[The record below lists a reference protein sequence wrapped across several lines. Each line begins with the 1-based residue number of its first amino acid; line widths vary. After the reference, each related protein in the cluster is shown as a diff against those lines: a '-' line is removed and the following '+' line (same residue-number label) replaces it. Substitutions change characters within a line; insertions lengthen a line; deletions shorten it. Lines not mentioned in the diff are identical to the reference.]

1 MDKKKSSPNSSKA
14 NKSSPKSA
22 SKPASKASSKST
34 NKAQHKSSKAS
45 RPAQKQN
52 SPFYE
57 AFDKKKKFVPKAYE
71 DLWDDESDYDDFEEI
86 APQSAKPSHARNA
99 KATSSHSSDTPSHG
113 KATLYQER
121 KGDKKTYPEGAP
133 RNRYVKPA
141 QFEIESAVI
150 KRIAKQFASE
160 PACGV
165 FGRCGGCQLQH
176 LTYEGQLKYKDHKI
190 GELLEPFGK
199 VAPIVGMDNPKH
211 YRNKVLATFGYD
223 KNGKFI
229 SGIYEEHTH
238 KVIPVKNCLIQDQK
252 ANAIIDTIKS
262 LMPSFKLTPYDED
275 YDTGFLRHVLIR
287 KGHVSGEI
295 MVVIIGGNPIFPSK
309 NNFVKALVKVHP
321 EITTVVFNVNNR
333 RTSMV
338 LGPNETIL
346 YGKGYIEDTLCD
358 TVFRL
363 SPKSFYQINSV
374 QTEKLYNKAI
384 ELAGLTGK
392 ENVLDAYCGIGTIGL
407 IASHKAGEVIGV
419 ELNKDAVK
427 DAIIN
432 AKNNHITNAKFF
444 QADASD
450 FMLELEEAGE
460 SLDVV
465 FMDPPRSGSD
475 ERFLSSLV
483 KLGPKTVVYVSCG
496 PESLARDLKYLVN
509 NGYKVKEM
517 HAYDM
522 FPWTEHVE
530 AIILMTRS
538 GSVDKK

>member
-1 MDKKKSSPNSSKA
+1 MDKKKSSP
-14 NKSSPKSA
+14 KSS
-22 SKPASKASSKST
+22 
-34 NKAQHKSSKAS
+34 
-45 RPAQKQN
+45 QKQN

-57 AFDKKKKFVPKAYE
+57 AFDKKKKFIPKAYE
-71 DLWDDESDYDDFEEI
+71 DLWDDESDYDDEI
-86 APQSAKPSHARNA
+86 VAPQSAKPSHVRSA
-99 KATSSHSSDTPSHG
+99 KPASSTSSDTPSHG
-113 KATLYQER
+113 KAKLYHER
-121 KGDKKTYPEGAP
+121 KVDKKSYPKKEDSSNTGKTPSNSQKSYSGAP
-133 RNRYVKPA
+133 RNKYVKPG

-150 KRIAKQFASE
+150 RRIAKQFASE
-160 PACGV
+160 PKCGV
-165 FGRCGGCQLQH
+165 FGKCGGCQLQH

-199 VAPIVGMDNPKH
+199 VAPIIGMDKPKH

-223 KNGKFI
+223 KNGKYI

-238 KVIPVKNCLIQDQK
+238 KVIPIKNCMIQDEK
-252 ANAIIDTIKS
+252 ANAIIDTVKS
-262 LMPSFKLTPYDED
+262 LMPSFKLTPYNED
-275 YDTGFLRHVLIR
+275 YDTGFLRHVMIR
-287 KGHVSGEI
+287 KGHVSGDI
-295 MVVIIGGNPIFPSK
+295 MVVIIGGSPIFPSK
-309 NNFVKALVKVHP
+309 NNFVKALVKEHP

-338 LGPNETIL
+338 LGPNETVL

-427 DAIIN
+427 DAIFN
-432 AKNNHITNAKFF
+432 AKNNHISNAKFF

-483 KLGPKTVVYVSCG
+483 KLGPKTVIYVSCG

-530 AIILMTRS
+530 TVVRLQRQNP
-538 GSVDKK
+538 